1 MNCLS
6 VRERLT
12 EQVLGVLPKAE
23 RTALDRHLEWC
34 AACRKEA
41 GELQRAAATLAYSV
55 APVEPPT
62 ELEERVVDVVRSAAR
77 RRRVSA
83 PRRSRVAAAG
93 VLAAMLA
100 LSGLGWGAV
109 MAGRAERAREQV
121 AVARDQQRAAFE
133 RFQTLLSDL
142 PGVDPEAIVEVS
154 TLLSPRLQ
162 PGRGDA
168 LILLSPSGDD
178 LVFVLVD
185 GLTDLGA
192 ARFPL
197 RVRLVSDDPGP
208 HLVREIR
215 TLDQAGGGGVFA
227 TFGENLTDVS
237 AVVIRDA
244 RGRILLRG
252 TLSVYEPTA

>member
-23 RTALDRHLEWC
+23 RTVLDRHLEWC

-55 APVEPPT
+55 APVEPPA
-62 ELEERVVDVVRSAAR
+62 ELEDRVVNAVRSVAGR
-77 RRRVSA
+77 RRASA
-83 PRRSRVAAAG
+83 PRRSRIAAAG

-109 MAGRAERAREQV
+109 MAGRADRAQEQ
-121 AVARDQQRAAFE
+121 AQSALEKQQEALRKISGVF
-133 RFQTLLSDL
+133 RL
-142 PGVDPEAIVEVS
+142 PEVDPEAIPEVS
-154 TLLSPRLQ
+154 TLLSPRLGF
-162 PGRGDA
+162 GRGDA
-168 LILLSPSGDD
+168 LVLLSPSGDD

-185 GLTDLGA
+185 GLTELRPA
-192 ARFPL
+192 QFPL
-197 RVRLVSDDPGP
+197 RVRLVSDDATNL
-208 HLVREIR
+208 LVGEIR

-227 TFGENLTDVS
+227 TFQEDLTHVS
-237 AVVIRDA
+237 TVVIRDA
-244 RGRILLRG
+244 RRQVLLRG
-252 TLSVYEPTA
+252 TLSVYEPIA